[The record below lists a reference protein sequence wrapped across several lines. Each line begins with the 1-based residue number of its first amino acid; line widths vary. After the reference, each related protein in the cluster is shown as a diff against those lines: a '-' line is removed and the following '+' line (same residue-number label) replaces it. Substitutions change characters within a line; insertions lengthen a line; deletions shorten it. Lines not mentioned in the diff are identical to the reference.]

1 MEFSFLELNII
12 IRGKHN
18 ISSFQ
23 FTLKKKKT
31 KKTKQDKFRKKQP
44 ASFGVFDLL
53 VTNIQGPRSSLPTQ
67 MNTIR

>member
-1 MEFSFLELNII
+1 MEFSFLEFNII

-23 FTLKKKKT
+23 FTLKKNNKKT
-31 KKTKQDKFRKKQP
+31 KHDKFRKKQL

-53 VTNIQGPRSSLPTQ
+53 VTNIQGPRFSLPTQ

>member
-1 MEFSFLELNII
+1 MEFSFLEFNII

-23 FTLKKKKT
+23 FTLKKT
-31 KKTKQDKFRKKQP
+31 KKTKHDKFRKKQL

>member
-1 MEFSFLELNII
+1 MEFCFLEFNII

-23 FTLKKKKT
+23 FTVKKNKKT
-31 KKTKQDKFRKKQP
+31 KHDKFRKKQL